1 MMEPRL
7 SIEFSAL
14 ITTVILY
21 YIVSIYQAF
30 VFLFDF
36 SFVLVRVGLQFGIV
50 GLELIIYL
58 ILVALVFRRTV
69 HA

>member
-1 MMEPRL
+1 MTEPRL